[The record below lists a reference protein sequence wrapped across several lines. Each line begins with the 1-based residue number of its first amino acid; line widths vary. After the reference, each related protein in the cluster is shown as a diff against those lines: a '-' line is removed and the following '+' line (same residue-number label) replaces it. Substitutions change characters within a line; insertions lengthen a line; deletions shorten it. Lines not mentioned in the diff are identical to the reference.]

1 MESLLVKHIVERAA
15 TIFPGREIVART
27 GGDGEHRY
35 SYAEYYTRI
44 RRLAGAMEAL
54 GVGVG
59 DGVGVLGWNTYQ
71 HLEIDYATVCKGSI
85 YQGLNFRLG
94 VDSLVYMSNLAKNK
108 ILFVEES
115 FLPLA
120 EQLVA
125 AGANTI
131 EHFVLVSDSP
141 APPQSTL
148 APLHHYETLISDAAD
163 DYQFPDDLDENATVA
178 VCFTGG
184 TTGRPKGC
192 PYSSRFLVLRALT
205 RQSSQSM
212 GPYNGRDV
220 FFITPPMFHGHAFN
234 LPMDAFIVG
243 AKMVIPGPHPDGQV
257 FAQLIQDEKVTRFL
271 ANPIMGKML
280 LEAADQN
287 DYDLS
292 SIRHSGFGGDTVPAE
307 MVERFAALGE
317 FRSGGHGM
325 AESLAD
331 HTAAFFDDIPEY
343 SPEVAFELMRDNA
356 GLPLVGC
363 QTRVMAADG
372 TLVPQDGETM
382 GEMQLKGW
390 HVIPEYFRDPD
401 NTAALFTDDG
411 WLCTGDMGV
420 HNPDN
425 SYSFKTRSKDMIK
438 SGGEWIPALL
448 LEQTLDEHPTV
459 REACVIGVPHSEFGE
474 RPLALVSPVRSDSA
488 ADAVIDSAELRE
500 FMLTKLEK
508 WMVPDVEVVEEVEKT
523 TVGKFN
529 KTTLRDRY
537 RDYHVG

>member
-1 MESLLVKHIVERAA
+1 MEPLLVNHVVERAA
-15 TIFPGREIVART
+15 TLFPDREIVART
-27 GGDGEHRY
+27 GPDSEHRY
-35 SYAEYYTRI
+35 TYAEYYRRI

-54 GVGVG
+54 GVGRG

-94 VDSLVYMSNLAKNK
+94 VDSLVYMSNLANNR

-131 EHFVLVSDSP
+131 EHFVWVSDTP
-141 APPQSTL
+141 APQTSL
-148 APLHHYETLISDAAD
+148 APLHDYEALIDGAPAD
-163 DYQFPDDLDENATVA
+163 YRFPDDLDENDTVA

-205 RQSSQSM
+205 RQSCQSM
-212 GPYNGRDV
+212 GPYSGHDV

-243 AKMVIPGPHPDGQV
+243 AKMVIPGAHPDGNV
-257 FAQLIQDEKVTRFL
+257 FGQLIQDEKVTRFL

-280 LEAADQN
+280 LEAADEHN
-287 DYDLS
+287 YDLS

-307 MVERFAALGE
+307 MVERFTALGK

-331 HTAAFFDDIPEY
+331 HTAAFFDDIPDY
-343 SPEVAFELMRDNA
+343 PLEVAFELMRDNA
-356 GLPLVGC
+356 GMPLVGC
-363 QTRVMAADG
+363 QTRIMGADG
-372 TLVPQDGETM
+372 NLVPQDGETL

-390 HVIPEYFRDPD
+390 HVIPEYFRDPE

-438 SGGEWIPALL
+438 SGGEWIPSLL
-448 LEQTLDEHPTV
+448 LEQTLEAHDAV
-459 REACVIGVPHSEFGE
+459 REACVIGVPHHEFGE
-474 RPLALVSPVRSDSA
+474 RPLALVSQIENGAAVSA
-488 ADAVIDSAELRE
+488 DELRD
-500 FMLTKLEK
+500 FMLTRLEK
-508 WMVPDVEVVEEVEKT
+508 WMVPDVELVEVVEKT
-523 TVGKFN
+523 TVGKYN
-529 KTTLRDRY
+529 KTALRQTY
-537 RDYHVG
+537 RDYHQH